1 VGGSRMVSE
10 QPYLGVLF
18 KSQNNTTWTAY
29 DFEDLK
35 FNLYRAKFDTAKTG
49 TITLNNDTVPPK
61 NLESNPIR
69 TINGESLVKITHRD
83 HHMYDTDNNVTI
95 TGVNSGISSTLN
107 GAILAADTSLILTS
121 SSGFPSSGTVTLKI
135 ENEVVSGTIS
145 GTNVTGLTRG
155 VEGSAADHS
164 DGVAIELYEIN
175 GIPLTEVNKT
185 HNLLGNIGIDSYT
198 LTTTT
203 AANADGTGGG
213 SGVFAT
219 ENAQMDVVQTLVPT
233 VELPDTSLSA
243 KVRTTSGTSPDGSQS
258 SFTKQTLSQA
268 LSIPIGE
275 DYHFANPKII
285 CSQNN
290 ETLELAGD
298 KSFNLIFT
306 MTSDRDNLSPIIDL
320 DRKSVIAV
328 ANRLDNVDSS
338 SDVYPTED
346 FVQPTEPDGDNTE
359 AIYVT
364 KKVQLQTPATAI
376 RTYLDAVKFDTAE
389 IQVMY
394 KILRSDDASD
404 FDEIGWE
411 YFNTTGLP
419 DTNVNASVNNED
431 FIERQYTVE
440 GLPEFIA
447 FAIKIRMQGTNTCE
461 VPRVKDLRAIAL
473 AT

>member
-1 VGGSRMVSE
+1 MWV
-10 QPYLGVLF
+10 VLVWY
-18 KSQNNTTWTAY
+18 QNSLTWTAY

-35 FNLYRAKFDTAKTG
+35 FNLYRAQFDTSKTG
-49 TITLNNDTVPPK
+49 TITLNNDVLPSKT
-61 NLESNPIR
+61 LEANPIR
-69 TINGESLVKITHRD
+69 TINGQSLVKVTHRD

-95 TGVNSGISSTLN
+95 GGVSSGIATTLN
-107 GAILAADTSLILTS
+107 GAILAAGTSLILTS
-121 SSGFPSSGTVTLKI
+121 SSGFPSSGTVTLKVGS
-135 ENEVVSGTIS
+135 EVVSGTIS
-145 GTNVTGLTRG
+145 GTNVTSLTRG

-164 DGVAIELYEIN
+164 DGAAIELYELN

-185 HNLLGNIGIDSYT
+185 HNAIANIGIDSYT
-198 LTTTT
+198 VSTTA

-213 SGVFAT
+213 SSVTAT
-219 ENAQMDVVQTLVPT
+219 ENAQMDVIQTLVPT
-233 VELPDTSLSA
+233 IELPDTSLSA
-243 KVRTTSGTSPDGSQS
+243 KVRTTSGSSPDGSQQ

-268 LSIPIGE
+268 LNIPIGE
-275 DYHFANPKII
+275 DYHFANPKIVA
-285 CSQNN
+285 SGLN

-306 MTSDRDNLSPIIDL
+306 MNSDRDNLSPVIDL
-320 DRKSVIAV
+320 DRKSVIAI
-328 ANRLDNVDSS
+328 ANRLDNIDSS
-338 SDVYPTED
+338 ADVYPTTD
-346 FVQPTEPDGDNTE
+346 YVQPTEPDGDNTE
-359 AIYVT
+359 AVYVT

-394 KILRSDDASD
+394 KILRSDDASE
-404 FDEIGWE
+404 FDEIGWD
-411 YFNTTGLP
+411 YFNTTGTP

-461 VPRVKDLRAIAL
+461 VPRIKDLRAIAL